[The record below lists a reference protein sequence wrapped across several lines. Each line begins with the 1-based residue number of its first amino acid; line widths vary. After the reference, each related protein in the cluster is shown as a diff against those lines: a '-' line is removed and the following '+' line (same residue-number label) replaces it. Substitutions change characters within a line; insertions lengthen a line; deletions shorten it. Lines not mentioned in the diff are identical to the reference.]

1 MTLCTRMLVVLLVGR
16 YWMLKNV
23 IHSGYSYGSSIAQNN
38 LAKQRTGKNNRRV
51 LNFAIIRRED
61 KGLHEILSRFVSRN
75 LTPT

>member
-1 MTLCTRMLVVLLVGR
+1 MYSYVCCTVGGKV
-16 YWMLKNV
+16 MDDNV
-23 IHSGYSYGSSIAQNN
+23 INSGERYGSIIAQSN

-61 KGLHEILSRFVSRN
+61 KGLHEILSRFVSRY

>member
-1 MTLCTRMLVVLLVGR
+1 MIS
-16 YWMLKNV
+16 V
-23 IHSGYSYGSSIAQNN
+23 INSGDSYGSSIAQNN

-61 KGLHEILSRFVSRN
+61 KGLHEILSRFVRRY